1 MAQPKTTKKLSI
13 IVPAYNEQGRIEN
26 VLKVLCTYKNA
37 LEIIVIDDGSTD
49 GTEKSVKQFKNIR
62 YIKNE
67 HNIGKGL
74 SMDKAVNLAKSQYIF
89 FCDADVTGL
98 THNVIDEI
106 SKPVFDG
113 EVDMFIAMRNRKMFY
128 LHQIVVVMPLI
139 GGERVITKQLWNK
152 VPAYYKHNF
161 KIEAALNFYARHYGN
176 GFNYKIFRD
185 MSQVIK
191 EKKYGLRS
199 GFKQRMA
206 MNYDVILAQLKL
218 RLLEIPSSGKTR
230 RFLNIITLQSSLGLI
245 IGGLFIYAAAY
256 GPYSFVNTIF
266 AEELIEDP
274 GSPFINWLLK
284 LASLTANSTVA
295 IIGLLLFAANLMT
308 LAWALKKLG
317 TLMIDFRLR
326 AASNKTTD

>member
-1 MAQPKTTKKLSI
+1 M
-13 IVPAYNEQGRIEN
+13 
-26 VLKVLCTYKNA
+26 LKVLSTYKNA

-49 GTEKSVKQFKNIR
+49 GTEKSVKQFKKVS

-106 SKPVFDG
+106 SKPVFTG

-139 GGERVITKQLWNK
+139 GGERVVTKQLWDK

-191 EKKYGLRS
+191 EKKYGFRS

-218 RLLEIPSSGKTR
+218 RLLEIPSSGRTR

-274 GSPFINWLLK
+274 GAPFINWLLK
-284 LASLTANSTVA
+284 LASLTATSTVA
-295 IIGLLLFAANLMT
+295 ILGVMLLVANLMT
-308 LAWALKKLG
+308 LVWALRKLG
-317 TLMIDFRLR
+317 TLMLDFRLR